1 MSAPSAAGETE
12 GLAEIIPETLWALG
26 GWLRMDGARVSWV
39 PPNVLGWLPV
49 QGYALRSAGSWLMV
63 DTGLACHWPLVAAGV
78 ARTSRGC
85 RERRLITT
93 RREQDCMNGIPALVG
108 EFGLREVLYAG
119 VLNPLDFFEG
129 VEEADAVGR
138 IEAHPGVVATRIAP
152 GVTAPVGELE
162 LEVLRVELRL
172 LATNW
177 FYERR
182 TRTLFTSDAFA
193 FLSRPSPGM
202 SRLRAPGEAAMRA
215 EDAALFL
222 SAKMDWLV
230 GVDPEPVLADL
241 DRIEA
246 GWPAD
251 RICAGFGLVIEGRE
265 AAVAAFAAVRDA
277 LRILGRWERRGWAFP
292 LGLAGI
298 IG

>member
-1 MSAPSAAGETE
+1 MSAPVEESE
-12 GLAEIIPETLWALG
+12 GLTEILPGTLWALG
-26 GWLRMDGARVSWV
+26 DWLRMEAAPVSWIPTGV
-39 PPNVLGWLPV
+39 EGWLPV
-49 QGYALRSAGSWLMV
+49 QGYALRSQDSWLMV
-63 DTGLACHWPLVAAGV
+63 DTGLGCHWPLIRHGV
-78 ARTSRGC
+78 TVTSRGS

-129 VEEADAVGR
+129 VEEAEAAAQ
-138 IEAHPGVVATRIAP
+138 IEAHTGVVATRIAP
-152 GVTAPVGELE
+152 GVVTAVGDLE

-193 FLSRPSPGM
+193 FLSRPTRGL
-202 SRLRAPGEAAMRA
+202 SRLRAAGEPPMRA
-215 EDAALFL
+215 EEAARFL
-222 SAKMDWLV
+222 STKMDWLV
-230 GVDPEPVLADL
+230 GVDPSPILADL
-241 DRIEA
+241 DCIQA

-251 RICAGFGLVIEGRE
+251 RLCPGFGLVIEGR
-265 AAVAAFAAVRDA
+265 AAVAEAFDGVRNA
-277 LRILGRWERRGWAFP
+277 LHLLGTHTRRAWAFP
-292 LGLAGI
+292 AGLDGV

>member
-1 MSAPSAAGETE
+1 VSVGETE
-12 GLAEIIPETLWALG
+12 GLAAILPGTLWAMG
-26 GWLRMDGARVSWV
+26 GWLRMEAAPVSWI
-39 PPNVLGWLPV
+39 PPGVAGWLPV
-49 QGYALRSAGSWLMV
+49 QGYALRSAESWLMV
-63 DTGLACHWPLVAAGV
+63 DTGLACHWPLVREGV
-78 ARTSRGC
+78 AATSRLC
-85 RERRLITT
+85 RELRLITT

-129 VEEADAVGR
+129 VEEAEAAAR

-152 GVTAPVGELE
+152 GVVTQVGELE

-193 FLSRPSPGM
+193 FLARPAPGL
-202 SRLRAPGEAAMRA
+202 SRLRAAEEPPMRA
-215 EDAALFL
+215 EDAARFL
-222 SAKMDWLV
+222 SAKMDWLI
-230 GVDPEPVLADL
+230 GVDPAPILADL
-241 DRIEA
+241 DRIQS

-251 RICAGFGLVIEGRE
+251 RICPGFGLVIEGP
-265 AAVAAFAAVRDA
+265 AAVAEAFEAVRGA
-277 LRILGRWERRGWAFP
+277 LRLLGARPRRAWAFP
-292 LGLAGI
+292 AGLEGV